1 MVRTPSLLEAVPVC
15 VDLVAATPQSQD
27 QEQSRIEF
35 IIQGQNKAF
44 FFFLLINER
53 SCLAEVAV
61 DP

>member
-44 FFFLLINER
+44 FFLLINER